1 MKVKIFS
8 NVMKFLTCNS
18 SMTKLK
24 APIIITSVKWN
35 TDIYFAF

>member
-8 NVMKFLTCNS
+8 NVMTFLTSKS
-18 SMTKLK
+18 SKAKLK
-24 APIIITSVKWN
+24 APMIITSVKWN